1 MELAGKVAVVTGG
14 GNGIGAQLARR
25 FAAEGAAGVL
35 VADLDGAAAEAVAGQ
50 VQELGV
56 RASGLAVDVSDEAQ
70 VRAMV
75 DAAEREFGPIDV
87 MCSNAGIATGKGID
101 ATNAQFE
108 LAWQVNVM
116 SHVYA
121 ARAVVPGMLERG
133 SGYLLNTCSAAGL
146 LISPGDAPYTLSK
159 NAAVAFAEYLAVTYG
174 DQGVKVSAL
183 CPQGVQTA
191 LLQDGL
197 DAGNPAALAVAAAGE
212 VLTVAQVA
220 DCVIEGMA
228 AERFLILPHPEVAKY
243 IGHKA
248 ADRDRWIAGVRRLT
262 AGS

>member
-35 VADLDGAAAEAVAGQ
+35 VADLDGGAAEAVAGQ
-50 VQELGV
+50 VRDLGV
-56 RASGLAVDVSDEAQ
+56 RASALAVDVSDEDQ
-70 VRAMV
+70 VGAMV
-75 DAAEREFGPIDV
+75 DAAEREFGPVDV
-87 MCSNAGIATGKGID
+87 MCSNAGIATGKGIE
-101 ATNAQFE
+101 ATNAEFD
-108 LAWQVNVM
+108 LAWRVNVM
-116 SHVYA
+116 AHVYA
-121 ARAVVPGMLERG
+121 ARAVVPGMVERG
-133 SGYLLNTCSAAGL
+133 SGYLLNTCSAAGV
-146 LISPGDAPYTLSK
+146 LISPGDAPYNLSK

-174 DQGVKVSAL
+174 GQGVKVSAL

-262 AGS
+262 ADS